1 MMSCGASVVWSHL
14 VLSHCCTEHDYQR
27 GIVLSDRITT
37 VAISNSG
44 EQMMH
49 CSSMSARLAGHDDSS
64 VRRLGNVR
72 TCLRNTRAYPY
83 R

>member
-14 VLSHCCTEHDYQR
+14 VLSHCCTEHDYRR

-44 EQMMH
+44 QL
-49 CSSMSARLAGHDDSS
+49 SQ
-64 VRRLGNVR
+64 
-72 TCLRNTRAYPY
+72 
-83 R
+83 